1 MRWLYNSIILW
12 IFLCVY
18 TGQAAD
24 ARVMVGSTCAAL
36 GTLLIIISVA
46 ILIAWVHKCKRQM
59 FNFST
64 NVAYHKRH
72 AQDEP
77 SQSNYCEVV
86 TDQNIAYE
94 PSQVLE
100 LNTEN
105 SATGARGR
113 KDFMLGRLVNET
125 CSSFTSLPVPYPV
138 SSGGRLQEDR
148 TSNFEY
154 DYIA

>member
-1 MRWLYNSIILW
+1 MD
-12 IFLCVY
+12 FLVC

-24 ARVMVGSTCAAL
+24 ARVPLGSTCGAL

-46 ILIAWVHKCKRQM
+46 ILIIWVHKCKRQT

-64 NVAYHKRH
+64 NAAYHKRY

-94 PSQVLE
+94 PSQALE
-100 LNTEN
+100 LNTEYN
-105 SATGARGR
+105 AAEARGR
-113 KDFMLGRLVNET
+113 RDFMLGRLVNET
-125 CSSFTSLPVPYPV
+125 CSSFTPLPVPYPV
-138 SSGGRLQEDR
+138 SSGSHLQEDS